1 MSLANN
7 NANHDPIASVYNAIG
22 IASEA
27 ETIALILEQLMLKY
41 LSQGSHILD
50 IGCANGQLVQ
60 QFHIRGY
67 QTTGLDCSEK
77 LLHYAQI
84 NAPESKFILSDIRKF
99 ESLPTY
105 DAVFS
110 RNTLG
115 FILNL
120 EELTTVFRNVY
131 AAMHN
136 NGLFVFTIVT
146 VDSVSRESLLED
158 FNICDVTDK
167 YVYLEEG
174 KYNPEERIREL
185 KSTTFELINGMWKRS
200 DSTVLDKAYFSS
212 EIQSAL
218 ENVGFIE
225 INHYDSKDF
234 GDPTPTGED
243 CFVCRKPSL
252 TR

>member
-7 NANHDPIASVYNAIG
+7 DGNHDPIASVYNAIG
-22 IASEA
+22 VTSEA
-27 ETIALILEQLMLKY
+27 ESIALILEQLMLKH
-41 LSQGSHILD
+41 LSKGTHILD

-77 LLHYAQI
+77 LLHHAQI
-84 NAPESKFILSDIRKF
+84 NAPESKFILSDIRNF

-136 NGLFVFTIVT
+136 NGIFVFAIVT
-146 VDSVSRESLLED
+146 GDSVLRDSFLQD
-158 FNICDVTDK
+158 YNICDVNDK
-167 YVYLEEG
+167 YVYVEKG

-185 KSTTFELINGMWKRS
+185 KSTTFELINGIWERS
-200 DSTVLDKAYFSS
+200 DSTLLEKNYFSS

-225 INHYDSKDF
+225 INQYDSKDF
-234 GDPTPTGED
+234 GDPTPAGED

-252 TR
+252 TP